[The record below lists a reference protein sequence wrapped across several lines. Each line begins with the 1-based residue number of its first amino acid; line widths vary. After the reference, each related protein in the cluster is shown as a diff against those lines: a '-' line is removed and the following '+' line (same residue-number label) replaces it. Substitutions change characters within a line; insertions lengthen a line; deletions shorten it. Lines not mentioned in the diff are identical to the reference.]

1 VKIKNKMQK
10 LRVTNETMQE
20 FALSCHKLLTEL
32 LALNMDLTNEEIL
45 ESFTGLTQ
53 ELTSVA
59 NDALNAMR
67 EDPEFQQEAVAYLN
81 AIKTAPSSE
90 DSEAT
95 DL

>member
-1 VKIKNKMQK
+1 MQK
-10 LRVTNETMQE
+10 LKVTNETIQE
-20 FALSCHKLLTEL
+20 FALSCHKMLTEL
-32 LALNMDLTNEEIL
+32 LALNMELSNEEIL

-59 NDALNAMR
+59 DDALNAMR
-67 EDPEFQQEAVAYLN
+67 NDPEFQQEAVAFLN

>member
-1 VKIKNKMQK
+1 MQK

>member
-1 VKIKNKMQK
+1 MQK

-67 EDPEFQQEAVAYLN
+67 NDPEFQQEAVAFLN

-90 DSEAT
+90 DSEAAGV
-95 DL
+95 

>member
-1 VKIKNKMQK
+1 MQK

-32 LALNMDLTNEEIL
+32 LALNMELTNDEIL

-59 NDALNAMR
+59 NDALDKMR
-67 EDPEFQQEAVAYLN
+67 EDPEFQQEAVAFLN